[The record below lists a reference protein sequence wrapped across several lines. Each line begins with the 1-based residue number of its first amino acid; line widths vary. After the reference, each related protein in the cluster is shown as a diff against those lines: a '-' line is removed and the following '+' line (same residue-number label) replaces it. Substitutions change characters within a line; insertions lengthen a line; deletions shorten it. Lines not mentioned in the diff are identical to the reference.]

1 MTETTGSLIDRMLI
15 IRDEKSALSKTI
27 TKLTE
32 EFGALE
38 QHVLKRLKDDDSIQ
52 TKSKTATAT
61 ISELVRPNISDWE
74 KFEEWIYDN
83 QALYMLGKRPAAAAY
98 REMIQRGDSVPGLE
112 PYTETSISL
121 RRHS

>member
-1 MTETTGSLIDRMLI
+1 MTETTGSLIDRMLT
-15 IRDEKSALSKTI
+15 IRDEKAGLSKDI
-27 TKLTE
+27 KKLTE
-32 EFGALE
+32 ESEALE
-38 QHVLKRLKDDDSIQ
+38 AHILKRLKDDDSIQ

-61 ISELVRPNISDWE
+61 ISELVLPNISDWE

-98 REMIQRGDSVPGLE
+98 RELIQRGDSIPGLE
-112 PYTETSISL
+112 PYTKTSISL